1 MATNYDRN
9 VVSTT
14 VSSDL
19 PSFRAPEVE
28 IEGYRSEETWSNL
41 SQEVVRDQ
49 FDCVDVSLIQNS
61 IGVPINLGVYGE
73 PRVQKKWDG
82 TFIDIVVGFV
92 PARGASEYE
101 FRISKISG

>member
-9 VVSTT
+9 IVSTT

-19 PSFRAPEVE
+19 PAFRAPDLE
-28 IEGYRSEETWSNL
+28 IEGYSEEESWSNL

-49 FDCVDVSLIQNS
+49 FECVDVSLIQNS
-61 IGVPINLGVYGE
+61 IGVPQNLSVVGD